1 MQAIG
6 QGEKA
11 LADVLKQLAETKAEE
26 GEKPTIILMV
36 EWFTLF
42 LRAGRL
48 GGSFKVSM
56 HRPLPDPVFA
66 WSRPIPVWRPEPPLP
81 TLEFE
86 LSFVFADA
94 FYPYKA
100 AVEALIASN
109 SFAISHSSSISI
121 LGTPMCE
128 HSITFHPVSG
138 ITETVFVLIKPLYKV
153 DWATAEKLRILTNMD
168 PSKLNYV
175 ERIMQELCRELLYYY
190 EGVLNGTRTGFK
202 DATCGRSGREQER
215 LEAPLP
221 RISSDGF

>member
-36 EWFTLF
+36 EWFTMF

-48 GGSFKVSM
+48 GGKFSVSM
-56 HRPLPDPVFA
+56 HRHMPEPVFA
-66 WSRPIPVWRPEPPLP
+66 WSRSIPVYQPQPELP
-81 TLEFE
+81 TLDFD
-86 LSFVFADA
+86 LHGLAPDQFFQ
-94 FYPYKA
+94 YKA
-100 AVEALIASN
+100 AVEALVQSN
-109 SFAISHSSSISI
+109 NFAMSYHTEVAM
-121 LGTPMCE
+121 LGDVNCT
-128 HSITFHPVSG
+128 HNITFHPVSG
-138 ITETVFVLIKPLYKV
+138 ITETVIALVRPLYRV
-153 DWATAEKLRILTNMD
+153 DWDTAEKLRILTNMD

-190 EGVLNGTRTGFK
+190 EGVLYGTRTGFK
-202 DATCGRSGREQER
+202 DATGGRSGREQER